1 MNMMKDG
8 GASER
13 RRYTRLDSVFPVQ
26 FKIIAPDNTGLT
38 EWLQGFTHNVSSGGI
53 QLDAASFE
61 PRALELLR
69 QPGCRLLMRIHMPL
83 YRPAVA
89 ATAMV
94 AWIRECG
101 DEGRKYS
108 LGINYENIEQ
118 PGRQRIMRYV
128 FAKKTVPGAVFALVT
143 LLCAGIAYNGY
154 VNYKLI
160 QGNKALVQHL
170 ISILQESSSAKQKI
184 KDINRDKD
192 GLQLKIDALQARIQ
206 NVDDEKSKLAEKLK
220 EEEVK
225 SNDRIRQLNNT
236 VGQLGQEKSGFQE
249 QLIALQHKE
258 NDVTSELLRLGEK
271 KSVLEK
277 ANIDKM
283 YSWLAVHQNAR
294 TGLVIS
300 FEGDNE
306 LEDWAFTY
314 DQSLALQ
321 VYLNFSDFE
330 RARKVLDFFARK
342 AKKRDTLVYNAYYA
356 KDGNPSE
363 FIVHAGPNIWLGI
376 GICQYTAKTKDTKYL
391 RMAED
396 IAKGIMELQD
406 QDKEGGIRGGP
417 DVEWYATEHNLD
429 AYAYFNMLA
438 KLTAKPEYADA
449 AAKSLNWLVQ
459 HSYDKMDIPILRGKG
474 DSTIAT
480 DTYAWSIAAIGPKK
494 LLEVGMNPDKIVEFA
509 EANCVVEVPYTRMDG
524 QVITLKGF
532 DFAPQRHVARGGVV
546 SSEWTAQMIVSLRI
560 MADYCHSQAMEAKAK
575 SYEDKAEEFLMQLC
589 NMIISSPSPSGQ
601 GEGCLPYASIDYVD
615 TGHGWTTPRGKL
627 TGSVSGTAYTIF
639 AYYHYNPLELQE

>member
-1 MNMMKDG
+1 MNQAADSG
-8 GASER
+8 NSER
-13 RRYTRLDSVFPVQ
+13 RRYIRLDSVFPVQ
-26 FKIIAPDNTGLT
+26 FKIIGADGTGVT
-38 EWLQGFTHNVSSGGI
+38 EWLQGFTHNVSRGGI
-53 QLDAASFE
+53 QLDVASLE
-61 PRALELLR
+61 PHWLELLR
-69 QPGCRLLMRIHMPL
+69 APGCRLLMRIRMPL

-89 ATAMV
+89 ATVKV
-94 AWIRECG
+94 AWLRESG
-101 DEGRKYS
+101 EEGQKYS
-108 LGINYENIEQ
+108 LGVTYESVEQ

-128 FAKKTVPGAVFALVT
+128 FAKRAVPMAVGALVVM
-143 LLCAGIAYNGY
+143 LLAGLGYNSY
-154 VNYKLI
+154 VNYRLI

-170 ISILQESSSAKQKI
+170 ITILQESSLAKQKI

-192 GLQLKIDALQARIQ
+192 GLQLKIDALQARIES
-206 NVDDEKSKLAEKLK
+206 VDEEKSTLGEKLK

-225 SNDRIRQLNNT
+225 SNERIKQLNSA
-236 VGQLGQEKSGFQE
+236 VEKLGQEKSGFQE
-249 QLIALQHKE
+249 QLIVLQHKE

-277 ANIDKM
+277 ENIDKM
-283 YSWLAVHQNAR
+283 YSWLSVHQNAR

-330 RARKVLDFFARK
+330 RARKVLEFFAKK
-342 AKKRDTLVYNAYYA
+342 AKKRDNLVYNAYYA
-356 KDGNPSE
+356 KDGSPSE
-363 FIVHAGPNIWLGI
+363 YIAHSGPNIWLGI
-376 GICQYTAKTKDTKYL
+376 GICQYTAKAKDARYL

-396 IAKGIMELQD
+396 IAEGIMDLQAHD
-406 QDKEGGIRGGP
+406 ADGGIRGGP

-429 AYAYFNMLA
+429 AYAFFVMLT
-438 KLTAKPEYADA
+438 KLTGKTEYADA
-449 AAKSLNWLVQ
+449 AQKSLNWLIQ
-459 HSYDKMDIPILRGKG
+459 HSYDRMDIPIQRGKG

-494 LLEVGMNPDKIVEFA
+494 LLEIGMNPDKIIEFA
-509 EANCVVEVPYTRMDG
+509 ETNCVVEVPYTRMDG
-524 QVITLKGF
+524 QEVKLKGF

-560 MADYCHSQAMEAKAK
+560 MADYYHSQGMDAKAK
-575 SYEDKAEEFLMQLC
+575 SYEDKADDFLMQLC
-589 NMIISSPSPSGQ
+589 NMIITSPSPSGQ
-601 GEGCLPYASIDYVD
+601 GEGCLPYASLDYVD
-615 TGHGWTTPRGKL
+615 TGHGWTTPKGKL

-639 AYYHYNPLELQE
+639 AYYHYNPLELQQ

>member
-1 MNMMKDG
+1 MNTATDN
-8 GASER
+8 AQSDR
-13 RRYTRLDSVFPVQ
+13 RQYVRLDSVFPVQ
-26 FKIIAPDNTGLT
+26 FKIIAPDGTGLT
-38 EWLQGFTHNVSSGGI
+38 EWLQGFTHNVSRGGI
-53 QLDAASFE
+53 QLDAAFLDAHS
-61 PRALELLR
+61 LELLR
-69 QPGCRLLMRIHMPL
+69 APGGRLLLRIRMPL

-89 ATAMV
+89 ATAKV
-94 AWIRECG
+94 AWLKESG
-101 DEGRKYS
+101 EEGQRYS
-108 LGINYENIEQ
+108 LGVTYESIEK
-118 PGRQRIMRYV
+118 PGRRRIMRYV
-128 FAKKTVPGAVFALVT
+128 LAKKTVPVAVFALVT
-143 LLCAGIAYNGY
+143 VLLAGLGYNGY
-154 VNYKLI
+154 VNYRLI

-170 ISILQESSSAKQKI
+170 ITILQESSLAKQKI
-184 KDINRDKD
+184 KDINREKD
-192 GLQLKIDALQARIQ
+192 GLQLKIDALQTRIQ
-206 NVDDEKSKLAEKLK
+206 SIDDEKSKLAEKLK

-225 SNDRIRQLNNT
+225 SNERLKQLNGT
-236 VGQLGQEKSGFQE
+236 VEKLGQEKSGFQD
-249 QLIALQHKE
+249 QLIALQHTE
-258 NDVTSELLRLGEK
+258 NEVTSELLRLGQK

-277 ANIDKM
+277 ENVDKM
-283 YSWLAVHQNAR
+283 YAWLSVHQNAR

-330 RARKVLDFFARK
+330 RARKVLEFFAKK
-342 AKKRDTLVYNAYYA
+342 AKKRDDLVFNAYYA
-356 KDGNPSE
+356 KDGSPSE
-363 FIVHAGPNIWLGI
+363 FVTHSGPNIWLGI
-376 GICQYTAKTKDTKYL
+376 GICQYTAKTKDTGYM

-396 IAKGIMELQD
+396 IAKGIMDLQA
-406 QDKEGGIRGGP
+406 QDKDGGIRGGP

-438 KLTAKPEYADA
+438 KLTGKPEYAA
-449 AAKSLNWLVQ
+449 AAQKSLNWLVQ
-459 HSYDKMDIPILRGKG
+459 HTYDKMDIPILRGKG

-494 LLEVGMNPDKIVEFA
+494 LLEVGMNPDKIIEFA
-509 EANCVVEVPYTRMDG
+509 ETNCVVEVPYTRMDG
-524 QVITLKGF
+524 QAIQLKGF

-560 MADYCHSQAMEAKAK
+560 MAEYYHSQGMDAKAK
-575 SYEDKAEEFLMQLC
+575 SYEDKADDFLMELC

-601 GEGCLPYASIDYVD
+601 GEGCLPYASLDYVD
-615 TGHGWTTPRGKL
+615 TGHGWTTPKGKL